1 MNRPCEASKIEQ
13 QSSSVIVCG
22 TSLPPVEYG
31 GMRVMT
37 LSMMDAVHQRADG
50 TARRNFNE
58 NKARL
63 IDGED
68 FHKVSAN
75 EIRTHKICA
84 ISSKAHEDMILLTE
98 TGYSMLV
105 KSFTDDLAWE
115 VQRQLVRSYFK
126 PARTVSSAPDFS
138 DPIAMARAWAD
149 AKQAER
155 DEAARA
161 AQLEHQVEELVPAAA
176 GFERIAGA
184 SGSLCITDAAKNLQ
198 TGPKRLIDLL
208 LQQKWIYTRPGK
220 RGYLA
225 YQDKIQAGHLTH
237 KQSVYED
244 PKTYEQKVSDQVR
257 VTPRGL
263 TKLALLLGAEIG
275 QPEPSSAI
283 TT

>member
-1 MNRPCEASKIEQ
+1 MSALININGVTLAPINFRGA
-13 QSSSVIVCG
+13 
-22 TSLPPVEYG
+22 
-31 GMRVMT
+31 RVMT
-37 LSMMDAVHQRADG
+37 LAMMDAVHKRPDG
-50 TARRNFNE
+50 TARRNLNE

-63 IDGED
+63 IEGED
-68 FHKVSAN
+68 FYEVTAD
-75 EIRTHKICA
+75 EIRTQSLGDAFAARTAKGT
-84 ISSKAHEDMILLTE
+84 LLAE

-126 PARTVSSAPDFS
+126 PALAAVTAPDFS

-161 AQLEHQVEELVPAAA
+161 AQLENRVKELAPAAA
-176 GFERIAGA
+176 GFERIASA

-257 VTPRGL
+257 VTPLGL
-263 TKLALLLGAEIG
+263 TKLALLLG
-275 QPEPSSAI
+275 PETGPPGPRSALM
-283 TT
+283 T

>member
-1 MNRPCEASKIEQ
+1 MSD
-13 QSSSVIVCG
+13 VITINGV
-22 TSLPPVEYG
+22 SLAPVEHRG
-31 GMRVMT
+31 IRVMT
-37 LSMMDAVHQRADG
+37 LAMMDAAHKRPEG

-58 NKARL
+58 NRDRL
-63 IDGED
+63 IEGED
-68 FHKVSAN
+68 YFVRN
-75 EIRTHKICA
+75 
-84 ISSKAHEDMILLTE
+84 SSEARKLGVIAPNGLALLTE

-105 KSFTDDLAWE
+105 KSFTDDLAWD

-126 PARTVSSAPDFS
+126 SAGAVIAAPDFS

-161 AQLEHQVEELVPAAA
+161 DLEAAKAAQLEHKVEELAPAAA
-176 GFERIAGA
+176 GFERIASASA

-198 TGPKRLIDLL
+198 TGPKKLIDLL
-208 LQQKWIYTRPGK
+208 LQQKWIYTRAGK
-220 RGYLA
+220 KGYLA
-225 YQDKIQAGHLTH
+225 YQDKIQSGYLTH

-244 PKTYEQKVSDQVR
+244 PKTYEQKVNDQVR

-263 TKLALLLGAEIG
+263 TKLALLLGAEAG
-275 QPEPSSAI
+275 PPGLRNAL

>member
-1 MNRPCEASKIEQ
+1 MAGHVGPEYPTRPQ
-13 QSSSVIVCG
+13 GG
-22 TSLPPVEYG
+22 TPAMVL
-31 GMRVMT
+31 
-37 LSMMDAVHQRADG
+37 
-50 TARRNFNE
+50 
-58 NKARL
+58 
-63 IDGED
+63 
-68 FHKVSAN
+68 
-75 EIRTHKICA
+75 
-84 ISSKAHEDMILLTE
+84 LLTE

-126 PARTVSSAPDFS
+126 QTRAAIAAPDFS

-208 LQQKWIYTRPGK
+208 LQQKWIYARPGK

-263 TKLALLLGAEIG
+263 TKLALLLGAETG
-275 QPEPSSAI
+275 PPGPQAH
-283 TT
+283 

>member
-1 MNRPCEASKIEQ
+1 MNVIHQALGAQ
-13 QSSSVIVCG
+13 QHSSGVSVCG
-22 TSLPPVEYG
+22 TNLTPIEYRG
-31 GMRVMT
+31 IRVVT
-37 LSMMDAVHQRADG
+37 LGMMDVVHQRADG

-58 NKARL
+58 NKSRL
-63 IDGED
+63 IEGED
-68 FHKVSAN
+68 YFVRN
-75 EIRTHKICA
+75 
-84 ISSKAHEDMILLTE
+84 SSEARELGYVAPNGLTLLTE

-115 VQRQLVRSYFK
+115 VQRQLVRFYFK
-126 PARTVSSAPDFS
+126 PAREAVAAPDFS

-149 AKQAER
+149 ARQAER

-161 AQLEHQVEELVPAAA
+161 AQLEHQVEELAPAAA

-208 LQQKWIYTRPGK
+208 LQQKWIYSRPGK

-263 TKLALLLGAEIG
+263 AKLALLLGAETG
-275 QPEPSSAI
+275 PPAPRSAL

>member
-1 MNRPCEASKIEQ
+1 MDFSHQTLTTKQ
-13 QSSSVIVCG
+13 QSSDVAICG
-22 TSLPPVEYG
+22 TSLVPVEYCG
-31 GMRVMT
+31 VRVMS
-37 LSMMDAVHQRADG
+37 LGMMDAVHKRADG
-50 TARRNFNE
+50 TAGRNFRE
-58 NKARL
+58 NRARL
-63 IDGED
+63 IAGED
-68 FHKVSAN
+68 FYEVDQPD
-75 EIRTHKICA
+75 EIRRLGFTRPQGGTPA
-84 ISSKAHEDMILLTE
+84 MVVLLTQ

-126 PARTVSSAPDFS
+126 PALAAVAVPDFS

-149 AKQAER
+149 ARQAER

-161 AQLEHQVEELVPAAA
+161 TQLEHRVEELAPAAA
-176 GFERIAGA
+176 GFERIASA
-184 SGSLCITDAAKNLQ
+184 NGSLCITDAAKNLQ

-225 YQDKIQAGHLTH
+225 YQEKIQAGHLTH

-263 TKLALLLGAEIG
+263 TKLALLLGAETG
-275 QPEPSSAI
+275 PPGLEAR
-283 TT
+283 